1 MKTRNNVQNMVLII
15 AIGLIFMILLGACAK
30 ATTEAPEA
38 APTAVTTE
46 EVAPPP
52 TEEVVAPEEPIQ
64 IAFFAP
70 QANSYVAA
78 SYKGITEVAEREGA
92 EVTFF
97 DTGFDATKEYN
108 QIQDA
113 ITQGKFDAFIIIPLD
128 QMLLIP
134 VVEEAIAQGIQVVNT
149 DLALGPDP
157 DSFCPQVEGQAG
169 SVLITPSQRA
179 DFRWQQIPE
188 VCKDLDPCNIGWV
201 GTISTIDYEKQLVA
215 GFPELEAQYPNIHF
229 VAFQET
235 GGYSAEGAIPVAQ
248 NMLLAHP
255 EINVMSVS
263 GEQLM
268 FGVEQA
274 VQEAGRTDIRLIS
287 QGATCNGFKGIEEGR
302 WYSTTL
308 DAPYT
313 EGKAG
318 AEVAIKAVRGE
329 LDEPACVSTAEEAG
343 AGPVF
348 FKDNLDTFQC
358 EFDG

>member
-1 MKTRNNVQNMVLII
+1 MRNNFKNLVVII
-15 AIGLIFMILLGACAK
+15 AIGLVFVILLGACAK
-30 ATTEAPEA
+30 ATTEAPA
-38 APTAVTTE
+38 VVPTAVPTKA
-46 EVAPPP
+46 VVPP

-78 SYKGITEVAEREGA
+78 SYKGIMEVAEREGA

-113 ITQGKFDAFIIIPLD
+113 ITQGKFDAFILIPLD
-128 QMLLIP
+128 QMLLVP

-149 DLALGPDP
+149 DLALGADP
-157 DSFCPQVEGQAG
+157 DTFCPQVEGQAG
-169 SVLITPSQRA
+169 TVLITPSQRA
-179 DFRWQQIPE
+179 EFRWMQIPE
-188 VCKDLDPCNIGWV
+188 VCKDLDPCNIGWI
-201 GTISTIDYEKQLVA
+201 GTLATIDYEKQLVA
-215 GFPELEAQYPNIHF
+215 GMPELEAQYPNIHF
-229 VAFQET
+229 VAFQES
-235 GGYSAEGAIPVAQ
+235 GGYTAEGAIPVAQ

-255 EINVMSVS
+255 EINVLSVS

-274 VQEAGRTDIRLIS
+274 VKEAGRTDIRLIS
-287 QGATCNGFKGIEEGR
+287 QGATCNGFKAIEEGR
-302 WYSTTL
+302 WFSTTL

-329 LDEPACVSTAEEAG
+329 LAEPACVSTAAEAG

-348 FKDNLDTFQC
+348 FKENLDTFQC